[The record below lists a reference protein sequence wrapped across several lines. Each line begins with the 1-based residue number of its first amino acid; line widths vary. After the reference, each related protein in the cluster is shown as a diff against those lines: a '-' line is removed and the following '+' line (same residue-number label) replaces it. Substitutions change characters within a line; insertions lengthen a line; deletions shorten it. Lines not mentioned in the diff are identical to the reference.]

1 MTDTTA
7 DAGLSLGDETVE
19 ATPIARAAKPLKV
32 MALDD
37 DDLTVLSALAQDALT
52 KPVEMRYLEDD
63 KAFVLTVNRL
73 AREERPRRRGPLGL
87 RREWQ
92 RRRSLLDF
100 RRVTRVRRRG
110 LSEGGEAVLSLLAI
124 TFEPATSGGGEPDPS
139 GAITLLFADD
149 VSVRLDVEVIEARLT
164 DLGPAWT
171 STNMPRHAV

>member
-7 DAGLSLGDETVE
+7 DAGLSLGEDVIEE
-19 ATPIARAAKPLKV
+19 MPITKAAKPLKV

-52 KPVEMRYLEDD
+52 KPIEMRYLADE

-100 RRVTRVRRRG
+100 RRVSRVRCRG

-124 TFEPATSGGGEPDPS
+124 TFEPNASGDESDPS